1 MCPFEGLD
9 NLILSEYNFAQF
21 IENHDAD
28 VEIDRQVEELSV
40 RSGPTL
46 WQCGGCGKQASQ
58 RGDLRKHIE
67 AIHLNLCLPCHLCTA
82 VYRTRHHRQHH
93 LRTVHGLSM
102 K

>member
-1 MCPFEGLD
+1 MCPFGKLD
-9 NLILSEYNFAQF
+9 NLTLSEYNLTQF

-67 AIHLNLCLPCHLCTA
+67 AIHLNIPGLHCPHCSTFCASRNALRMHL
-82 VYRTRHHRQHH
+82 YRKHRQ
-93 LRTVHGLSM
+93 
-102 K
+102 